1 VALCGGAAEG
11 DGGPWGTSISS
22 LEMHTVIPQQ
32 GNVREMGDRKAVENC
47 EAGKGAQPLLLP
59 VPELQPGAEAQED
72 SGAEF
77 HWDTKQR
84 DTHMRAGWGNKSRLK
99 RVRKKVLDVLRS
111 PAQRLQFYLC
121 QLRAKDAATPIAN
134 KSACRARHSMACLA
148 VQLGQH
154 SSPGAVVCTRW
165 HRVPREGVDAPSLE
179 TSKVRLDR
187 ALST

>member
-1 VALCGGAAEG
+1 
-11 DGGPWGTSISS
+11 
-22 LEMHTVIPQQ
+22 M
-32 GNVREMGDRKAVENC
+32 REMGDRKAVENC

-59 VPELQPGAEAQED
+59 VPELQPGVEAQED

-154 SSPGAVVCTRW
+154 SSPGAVVGSQCFGPT
-165 HRVPREGVDAPSLE
+165 DINFSLLHPAAGIAAHIAYVQGCII
-179 TSKVRLDR
+179 T
-187 ALST
+187 AF

>member
-1 VALCGGAAEG
+1 
-11 DGGPWGTSISS
+11 
-22 LEMHTVIPQQ
+22 
-32 GNVREMGDRKAVENC
+32 
-47 EAGKGAQPLLLP
+47 

-72 SGAEF
+72 RGAEF

-165 HRVPREGVDAPSLE
+165 HRVPREGVVPHPWEHPGSGGRGAEHLMEVWVSLG
-179 TSKVRLDR
+179 TAGVLSQL
-187 ALST
+187 AL